1 MERQGGREG
10 EGLGT
15 ERVGGRERGRRR
27 NVVSDGGGGEG
38 GLVNR

>member
-1 MERQGGREG
+1 M
-10 EGLGT
+10 GT

-38 GLVNR
+38 SLVNR